1 MTNDA
6 TGAAAVVSL
15 RDQTGNDEFMDWRE
29 SHSLRVG
36 GLVDCSGRSVNA
48 RSATWATQQA
58 AGRVQAVAAV
68 GARVVWEARAAAEAL
83 RMPRARRAIRQ
94 VGIAATTRR
103 GSEHVPL
110 MK

>member
-1 MTNDA
+1 MNHA
-6 TGAAAVVSL
+6 TGTAAVVSL
-15 RDQTGNDEFMDWRE
+15 RDQTRDDGFMDWRE
-29 SHSLRVG
+29 SHSLRDG

-58 AGRVQAVAAV
+58 AERVRAAVAV
-68 GARVVWEARAAAEAL
+68 GARVVGEARGAAV
-83 RMPRARRAIRQ
+83 ARRIAPAQRAIRPDRD
-94 VGIAATTRR
+94 AATTRR